1 VVRDGGL
8 MDDDDDDDDIDFNF
22 NIFFVNIL

>member
-1 VVRDGGL
+1 VVVRDGGL
-8 MDDDDDDDDIDFNF
+8 MDDDDDDDIDFNF